1 MELWTKD
8 CCPRN
13 HKNLRKFG
21 KMKTYRQWVDKK
33 GANFS
38 LPEDVIPHE
47 NNYHLNLTTFKN
59 FNRGTEPW
67 TKDCCPRNH
76 NNLRKLWK
84 IKTYGQWVKH
94 GFVLGCFGNMK
105 LPQTKKCGLK
115 SLRAFLVRSDEHEMT
130 VNP

>member
-67 TKDCCPRNH
+67 DGTVDQR
-76 NNLRKLWK
+76 L
-84 IKTYGQWVKH
+84 
-94 GFVLGCFGNMK
+94 
-105 LPQTKKCGLK
+105 LPSAPQ
-115 SLRAFLVRSDEHEMT
+115 
-130 VNP
+130 